1 MSSNN
6 IAAADPFSA
15 MQDQPE
21 QSNPPA
27 RRHQFKREL
36 WLLLAMFVIAFVLNF
51 LVESHRMV
59 LGFYTLPTIYSAY
72 MYGRRHATLSA
83 IASVFMVVLMSYFN
97 PRLFAWQVFSG
108 GEEKWFDITVWGGI
122 LVVTAYAMGTLYER
136 KESTLHELR
145 ESYHGLLRILQHI
158 AANDKY
164 SQDHPYRVSIC
175 ATKIAER
182 LELKSD
188 QVEDIRAAALLH
200 DIHRLGLTSEVL
212 CKSANFSEQEF
223 EEVNRQMS
231 KGRIP
236 PQPVGG
242 SLRRVIP
249 IVLAYQKA
257 CENASTQRTCE
268 HLPLE
273 ARIIAVADEYETL
286 TSDPS
291 SRVAPS
297 EAIGMIVERAG
308 VQFDKKVVDA
318 FVAAFQYG
326 RMQQPVG
333 AQ

>member
-1 MSSNN
+1 
-6 IAAADPFSA
+6 
-15 MQDQPE
+15 
-21 QSNPPA
+21 
-27 RRHQFKREL
+27 
-36 WLLLAMFVIAFVLNF
+36 
-51 LVESHRMV
+51 
-59 LGFYTLPTIYSAY
+59 
-72 MYGRRHATLSA
+72 
-83 IASVFMVVLMSYFN
+83 
-97 PRLFAWQVFSG
+97 VFSG

-333 AQ
+333 AR